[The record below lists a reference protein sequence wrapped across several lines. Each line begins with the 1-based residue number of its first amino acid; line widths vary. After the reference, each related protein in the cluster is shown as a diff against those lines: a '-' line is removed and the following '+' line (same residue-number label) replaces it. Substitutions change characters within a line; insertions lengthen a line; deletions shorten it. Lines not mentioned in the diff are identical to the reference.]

1 VETATV
7 PAARLD
13 EIAGGWKQRFD
24 TYLGDIQRRMGTG
37 EASADEAD
45 TIINLERTVL
55 LYDLMMGELL
65 ETDPGDA
72 AQFNSTSSLDALS
85 QRLATRCRYDAPTL
99 HAALSFTHDQD
110 NLRRQW
116 DGKAWRWRWVDEL

>member
-1 VETATV
+1 
-7 PAARLD
+7 
-13 EIAGGWKQRFD
+13 
-24 TYLGDIQRRMGTG
+24 MGTG

-65 ETDPGDA
+65 ETDLGDA

-85 QRLATRCRYDAPTL
+85 QRLAARCRYDAPTL